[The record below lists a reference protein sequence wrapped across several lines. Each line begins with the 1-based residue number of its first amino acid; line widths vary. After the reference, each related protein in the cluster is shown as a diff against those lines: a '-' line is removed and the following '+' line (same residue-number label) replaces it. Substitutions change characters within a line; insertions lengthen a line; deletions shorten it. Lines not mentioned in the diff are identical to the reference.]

1 MHFCKFNLEFIGLG
15 YKPSGCY
22 EVTTFE
28 LYKCKK
34 CGKLI
39 FENKEIHHHVFSNLY
54 KEGLREIVNCGYKP
68 LGELI
73 NTSSDKSNSKGTVL
87 TLIK

>member
-1 MHFCKFNLEFIGLG
+1 MHFCKFNLKFVGLG

-34 CGKLI
+34 CGKLV
-39 FENKEIHHHVFSNLY
+39 FKNTEIHSHVFSNLY
-54 KEGLREIVNCGYKP
+54 KEDLREIINCGYKP
-68 LGELI
+68 IGELI
-73 NTSSDKSNSKGTVL
+73 SKNDNQSNTKGAIL
-87 TLIK
+87 TLVK